1 MGSEQSSGKYRQN
14 ADLHFNDL
22 KAQLRELETEDQGIQ
37 EYQLTRNQ
45 YVINRTEVE
54 PYGAQIILKQ
64 SDKRFSDAD
73 SEYFDNSFVDPSEE
87 PMSPVKR
94 FEAIDQEES
103 DDFSMDQVH
112 DGMGTP
118 PEDEIDSFPLLAV
131 NSV

>member
-1 MGSEQSSGKYRQN
+1 
-14 ADLHFNDL
+14 
-22 KAQLRELETEDQGIQ
+22 
-37 EYQLTRNQ
+37 
-45 YVINRTEVE
+45 VE

-73 SEYFDNSFVDPSEE
+73 SEYFDNSLVDPSEE

-103 DDFSMDQVH
+103 DDFSMHQVH